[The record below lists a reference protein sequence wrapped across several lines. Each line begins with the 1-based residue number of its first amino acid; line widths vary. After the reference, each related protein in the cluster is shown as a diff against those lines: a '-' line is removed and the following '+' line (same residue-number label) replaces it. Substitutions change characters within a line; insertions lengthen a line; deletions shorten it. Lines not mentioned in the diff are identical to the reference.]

1 MTLVNSRIERRDILV
16 LAITLVS
23 AAMITLTQAAGA
35 RQGVTGQTLQQ
46 WDQVRK
52 LYHENCVMCHGEDGV
67 PLVPGT
73 PDFSKGEH
81 LNKSDAEL
89 LKTIKEGKDVM
100 PPWKDAL
107 NESQRH
113 DMLRYVRSIAGD
125 KVFQEKCNKCHGQ
138 RVPALPETVPKT
150 EQALRDYKGSLDI
163 CREKVE
169 EGMSQKDVVDVVL
182 FLRTLE
188 QGQLPNRTSIPKR
201 DDK

>member
-1 MTLVNSRIERRDILV
+1 MNSRIARRGILG
-16 LAITLVS
+16 LAIALLS
-23 AAMITLTQAAGA
+23 AGPITFALAAGG

-73 PDFSKGEH
+73 PDFSKGER

-89 LKTIKEGKDVM
+89 LKTIKEGKEIM
-100 PPWKDAL
+100 PSWKEVL
-107 NESQRH
+107 NEEQRRE
-113 DMLRYVRSIAGD
+113 MLRYVRTVAGD

-138 RVPALPETVPKT
+138 RVPALPEAVPKT
-150 EQALRDYKGSLDI
+150 EKALRDYKGYLDI

-188 QGQLPNRTSIPKR
+188 QGQLQNRTNAPK
-201 DDK
+201 

>member
-1 MTLVNSRIERRDILV
+1 MNSRIACHGIFG
-16 LAITLVS
+16 LAITLLS
-23 AAMITLTQAAGA
+23 AGPIAFTLAAEN

-52 LYHENCVMCHGEDGV
+52 LYHANCVMCHGEDGV

-73 PDFSKGEH
+73 PDFSKGER

-89 LKTIKEGKDVM
+89 LKTLQEGKDVM
-100 PPWKDAL
+100 PAWKDVL
-107 NESQRH
+107 NEQQRR
-113 DMLRYVRSIAGD
+113 DMLRYVRTVAGD

-138 RVPALPETVPKT
+138 RIPALPAAVPK
-150 EQALRDYKGSLDI
+150 EEKALRGYKGKLDI

-169 EGMSQKDVVDVVL
+169 AGMSQKDVVDVVL

-188 QGQLPNRTSIPKR
+188 QNQFTDKTNTPK
-201 DDK
+201 